1 MDILASTAAIVVCNK
16 NDEAIKELEDPIPE
30 RVGDSETETVD
41 SKHRGKW
48 TTQEVFTIAQIV
60 IPYN

>member
-48 TTQEVFTIAQIV
+48 TTQEVFTIA
-60 IPYN
+60 